1 MSSNC
6 ELSRPENSS
15 SVSWDPLRMITPLF
29 RGGDGFNTGETI
41 EGVDESVDDCDPAGP
56 TLFMEAR

>member
-15 SVSWDPLRMITPLF
+15 SESSDPLRMITPLF
-29 RGGDGFNTGETI
+29 CGGDALETI
-41 EGVDESVDDCDPAGP
+41 EGADELVEDWDPAGP
-56 TLFMEAR
+56 ALFIEAR

>member
-15 SVSWDPLRMITPLF
+15 SESADPLRIITPLF
-29 RGGDGFNTGETI
+29 CGGDTPETGETI
-41 EGVDESVDDCDPAGP
+41 EGVDELVED
-56 TLFMEAR
+56 